1 MFDEMSLFLSFRNSI
16 YRSSFMIDEMSSSL
30 AFSNSSR
37 HDLLEIEDRLA
48 LLKTK
53 QNLHKKKIDEQE
65 KKIDEIRDEVK

>member
-1 MFDEMSLFLSFRNSI
+1 MFDEMSLSSSFRNSI
-16 YRSSFMIDEMSSSL
+16 YRSNSVIDEMSSSL

-53 QNLHKKKIDEQE
+53 QNLQEKKMNEQE

>member
-1 MFDEMSLFLSFRNSI
+1 MFDEMSLSSPFRNPI
-16 YRSSFMIDEMSSSL
+16 YRSSSVIGEMPSSL
-30 AFSNSSR
+30 AFSGSSG

-53 QNLHKKKIDEQE
+53 QNLQE